1 MSSISSYDSYDIQIE
16 DDEFFVKKL
25 DELDGSDSG
34 SGSDSGYN
42 STGIQYKKISLREAE
57 NLLKKTTE
65 PCNMNELN
73 IVSLY
78 LKCKKNVYIK
88 ASHHNKYYSN
98 VLFMVSSVISGS
110 LIVLPFFTSEK
121 IAFSVVSF
129 FSTYFV
135 CLVKYL
141 NYDASSMYFGKI
153 SERYSKIHLNIE
165 NFLSKIVYVSDKNAV
180 YFEKMKE
187 IEEKIHDLNEENVVI
202 PSKIQTL
209 SPFVNSINIFMAIHE
224 REITK
229 KRLISRYRNIIN
241 EIEYIQSKWKIS
253 NPTEKTRETDK
264 TRMAFLTENKKK
276 TKDEFKSLNFSTM
289 KEILETEY
297 NLLV

>member
-1 MSSISSYDSYDIQIE
+1 
-16 DDEFFVKKL
+16 
-25 DELDGSDSG
+25 
-34 SGSDSGYN
+34 
-42 STGIQYKKISLREAE
+42 
-57 NLLKKTTE
+57 
-65 PCNMNELN
+65 
-73 IVSLY
+73 
-78 LKCKKNVYIK
+78 
-88 ASHHNKYYSN
+88 
-98 VLFMVSSVISGS
+98 MVSSVISGS

-121 IAFSVVSF
+121 MTFSIVSF

-165 NFLSKIVYVSDKNAV
+165 NFLSKIVYVSDKNTF

-187 IEEKIHDLNEENVVI
+187 IEEKIRDLNEENVVI

-209 SPFVNSINIFMAIHE
+209 SPFVSSINIFMAIHDI
-224 REITK
+224 EITK

-241 EIEYIQSKWKIS
+241 EIEYIQSKLKNS
-253 NPTEKTRETDK
+253 NTNEKGREIDK
-264 TRMAFLTENKKK
+264 TRMAFLVENKKK
-276 TKDEFKSLNFSTM
+276 TREEYKSLNFSMM
-289 KEILETEY
+289 KERLETEY

>member
-1 MSSISSYDSYDIQIE
+1 
-16 DDEFFVKKL
+16 
-25 DELDGSDSG
+25 
-34 SGSDSGYN
+34 
-42 STGIQYKKISLREAE
+42 
-57 NLLKKTTE
+57 
-65 PCNMNELN
+65 
-73 IVSLY
+73 
-78 LKCKKNVYIK
+78 
-88 ASHHNKYYSN
+88 
-98 VLFMVSSVISGS
+98 
-110 LIVLPFFTSEK
+110 
-121 IAFSVVSF
+121 
-129 FSTYFV
+129 
-135 CLVKYL
+135 
-141 NYDASSMYFGKI
+141 MYFGKI

-180 YFEKMKE
+180 YYEKMKE
-187 IEEKIHDLNEENVVI
+187 IEEKIRDLNEENVGI

-253 NPTEKTRETDK
+253 NPTEKARETDK

-276 TKDEFKSLNFSTM
+276 TRDEFKSLNFSTM
-289 KEILETEY
+289 KERLETEY